1 MVGFE
6 QVKADLDAL
15 GVSVI
20 AASVDALDKATEV
33 AAELSF
39 PVAYGVTRD
48 IADQLGCWWEE
59 RRGIFQ
65 PANFV
70 IDAEGKVLA
79 STYSDGPIGRME
91 AIDVVRYITFREAQA
106 QKK

>member
-6 QVKADLDAL
+6 KVKSELDAL
-15 GVSVI
+15 GVTII

-39 PVAYGVTRD
+39 PMAYGVTRD
-48 IADQLGCWWEE
+48 VADQLGSWWEE
-59 RRGIFQ
+59 RRSIFQ
-65 PANFV
+65 PANFI
-70 IDAEGKVLA
+70 IDAEGKILA

-91 AIDVVRYITFREAQA
+91 AIDVVRYITFREAQL

>member
-1 MVGFE
+1 LVGFE
-6 QVKADLDAL
+6 QVKAELDAL

-33 AAELSF
+33 AADLSF
-39 PVAYGVTRD
+39 PLAYGATREVSD
-48 IADQLGCWWEE
+48 KLGTWWEE
-59 RRGIFQ
+59 RRSIIQ

-70 IDAEGKVLA
+70 IDANGRILA

-91 AIDVVRYITFREAQA
+91 PSDVVRFITFREAQL
-106 QKK
+106 KK

>member
-6 QVKADLDAL
+6 KVKAELDAL
-15 GVSVI
+15 GVTVF

-39 PVAYGVTRD
+39 PMAYGVAREV
-48 IADQLGCWWEE
+48 ADKLGCWWEE
-59 RRGIFQ
+59 RRSIFQ
-65 PANFV
+65 PANFI
-70 IDAEGKVLA
+70 IDAQGEILA

-91 AIDVVRYITFREAQA
+91 AIDVVRYITFREAQL
-106 QKK
+106 KK